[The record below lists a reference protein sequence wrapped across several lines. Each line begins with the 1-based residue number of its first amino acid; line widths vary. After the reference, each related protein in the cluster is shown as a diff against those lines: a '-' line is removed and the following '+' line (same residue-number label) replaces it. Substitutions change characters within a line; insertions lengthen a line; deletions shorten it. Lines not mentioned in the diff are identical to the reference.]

1 METFLIFGGFVLGL
15 ILLVK
20 GADEMVK
27 SAIQIAVKFKLP
39 NSVIGATFI
48 GFGTSAPELFTSTG
62 AAINGD
68 LSLAIGNII
77 GSNIANSLL
86 VLAVLYLF
94 IDKDFSK
101 KININQISPV
111 WMMIFTTIF
120 VSTYILTNQFPLIL
134 GIVLLSLVVFVTYKM
149 VNEEAIDEEELVSEE
164 KKYIWFRGILA
175 ISITI
180 FGSSLVVDNAIAIA
194 DLFNISSLIVGVTII
209 AIGTSLPEVAGAI
222 SAARLKKPDLIMGNV
237 FGSNLFNIGLV
248 GGSAIIF
255 EPGEISSNID
265 YQMFLMYFVSFLAVL
280 LTRYVIKEMSCGN
293 YFHSCIFWI
302 LYLVLF

>member
-134 GIVLLSLVVFVTYKM
+134 GIALLSLVVFVTYKM
-149 VNEEAIDEEELVSEE
+149 VNEEAVDEEELISEE

-280 LTRYVIKEMSCGN
+280 LTRYVIKRNTLVGIIFIAA
-293 YFHSCIFWI
+293 YFGFIFS
-302 LYLVLF
+302 LF

>member
-94 IDKDFSK
+94 IDKGFSK

-134 GIVLLSLVVFVTYKM
+134 GIVLLSLVIFVTYKM

-164 KKYIWFRGILA
+164 KKYIWLRGILV

-280 LTRYVIKEMSCGN
+280 LTRYVIKRNVLVGIIFIAA
-293 YFHSCIFWI
+293 YFGFIFS
-302 LYLVLF
+302 LF

>member
-134 GIVLLSLVVFVTYKM
+134 GIVLLSLVIFVTYKM
-149 VNEEAIDEEELVSEE
+149 VNEEAIDEEELVTEE
-164 KKYIWFRGILA
+164 KKYIWVRGILA
-175 ISITI
+175 IAITI

-222 SAARLKKPDLIMGNV
+222 SAARLRKPDLIMGNV

-248 GGSAIIF
+248 GGSAILF

-280 LTRYVIKEMSCGN
+280 LTRYVIKRNIFVGIIFITA
-293 YFHSCIFWI
+293 YFAFIFS
-302 LYLVLF
+302 LF

>member
-134 GIVLLSLVVFVTYKM
+134 GIVLLSLVIFVTYKM

-175 ISITI
+175 ISVTI

-280 LTRYVIKEMSCGN
+280 LTRYVIKRNVLVGIIFITA
-293 YFHSCIFWI
+293 YFGFIYS
-302 LYLVLF
+302 LF

>member
-1 METFLIFGGFVLGL
+1 METFLIFGGFILGL

-94 IDKDFSK
+94 IDKGFSK
-101 KININQISPV
+101 KIKINQISPV

-134 GIVLLSLVVFVTYKM
+134 GIVLLSLVIFVTYKM
-149 VNEEAIDEEELVSEE
+149 VNEEAIDEEGLVSEE

-222 SAARLKKPDLIMGNV
+222 SAARLKKPDLIMGYV

-280 LTRYVIKEMSCGN
+280 LTRYVIKRNVLVGIIFIAA
-293 YFHSCIFWI
+293 YFGFIFS
-302 LYLVLF
+302 LF

>member
-94 IDKDFSK
+94 IDKGFSK

-120 VSTYILTNQFPLIL
+120 VSTYILTNQFPLVL
-134 GIVLLSLVVFVTYKM
+134 GIVLLSLVIFVTYKM

-265 YQMFLMYFVSFLAVL
+265 YQMFLMYFVSFLAIL
-280 LTRYVIKEMSCGN
+280 LTRYVIKRNVLVGIIFIAA
-293 YFHSCIFWI
+293 YFGFIFS
-302 LYLVLF
+302 LF

>member
-1 METFLIFGGFVLGL
+1 METFLIFGGFILGL

-94 IDKDFSK
+94 IDKGFSK

-280 LTRYVIKEMSCGN
+280 LTRYVIKRNVLVGIIFIAA
-293 YFHSCIFWI
+293 YFGFIFS
-302 LYLVLF
+302 LF

>member
-134 GIVLLSLVVFVTYKM
+134 GIVLLSLVIFVTYKI

-280 LTRYVIKEMSCGN
+280 LTRYVIKRNVLVGIIFIAA
-293 YFHSCIFWI
+293 YFGFIFS
-302 LYLVLF
+302 LF

>member
-1 METFLIFGGFVLGL
+1 METFLIFGGFILGL

-280 LTRYVIKEMSCGN
+280 LTRYVIKRNVLVGIIFIAA
-293 YFHSCIFWI
+293 YFGFIFS
-302 LYLVLF
+302 LF

>member
-1 METFLIFGGFVLGL
+1 METFLIFGGFILGL

-94 IDKDFSK
+94 IDKGFSK

-120 VSTYILTNQFPLIL
+120 VSTYILTNQFPLVL
-134 GIVLLSLVVFVTYKM
+134 GIVLLSLVIFVTYKM

-280 LTRYVIKEMSCGN
+280 LTRYVIKRNVLVGIIFIAA
-293 YFHSCIFWI
+293 YFGFIFS
-302 LYLVLF
+302 LF

>member
-120 VSTYILTNQFPLIL
+120 VSTYILTNQFPLVL
-134 GIVLLSLVVFVTYKM
+134 GIVLLSLVIFVTYKM

-164 KKYIWFRGILA
+164 KKYIWLRGILA

-255 EPGEISSNID
+255 EPGEISSYID

-280 LTRYVIKEMSCGN
+280 LTRYVIKRNVLVGIIFIAA
-293 YFHSCIFWI
+293 YFGFIFS
-302 LYLVLF
+302 LF

>member
-94 IDKDFSK
+94 IDKGFSK

-120 VSTYILTNQFPLIL
+120 VSTYILTNQFPLVL
-134 GIVLLSLVVFVTYKM
+134 GIVLLSLVIFVTYKM

-265 YQMFLMYFVSFLAVL
+265 YQMFLMYFLSFLAVL
-280 LTRYVIKEMSCGN
+280 LTRYVIKRNVLVGIIFIAA
-293 YFHSCIFWI
+293 YFGFIFS
-302 LYLVLF
+302 LF

>member
-1 METFLIFGGFVLGL
+1 METFLIFGGFILGL

-94 IDKDFSK
+94 IDKGFSK

-164 KKYIWFRGILA
+164 KKYIWLRGILA

-280 LTRYVIKEMSCGN
+280 LTRYVIKRNILVGIIFIAA
-293 YFHSCIFWI
+293 YFGFIFS
-302 LYLVLF
+302 LF

>member
-134 GIVLLSLVVFVTYKM
+134 GIVLLSLVIFVTYKM
-149 VNEEAIDEEELVSEE
+149 VNEEAIDEEELASEE
-164 KKYIWFRGILA
+164 KKFIWFRGILA

-222 SAARLKKPDLIMGNV
+222 SAARLRKPDLIMGNV

-280 LTRYVIKEMSCGN
+280 LTRYVIKRNVIVGIIFIAA
-293 YFHSCIFWI
+293 YFGFIFS
-302 LYLVLF
+302 LF

>member
-134 GIVLLSLVVFVTYKM
+134 GIVLLSLVVFVTYRM

-280 LTRYVIKEMSCGN
+280 LTRYVIKRNVLVGFIFIAA
-293 YFHSCIFWI
+293 YFGFIFS
-302 LYLVLF
+302 LF

>member
-1 METFLIFGGFVLGL
+1 METFLIFGGFILGL

-120 VSTYILTNQFPLIL
+120 VSTYILTNQFPLVL
-134 GIVLLSLVVFVTYKM
+134 GIVLLSLVIFVTYKM

-280 LTRYVIKEMSCGN
+280 LTRYVIKRSVLVGIIFIAA
-293 YFHSCIFWI
+293 YFGFIFS
-302 LYLVLF
+302 LF

>member
-94 IDKDFSK
+94 IDKGFSK

-265 YQMFLMYFVSFLAVL
+265 YQMFLMYFVSFLAIL
-280 LTRYVIKEMSCGN
+280 LTKYVIKRNVLVGIIFIAA
-293 YFHSCIFWI
+293 YFGFIFS
-302 LYLVLF
+302 LF

>member
-134 GIVLLSLVVFVTYKM
+134 GIVLLSLVIFVTYKM
-149 VNEEAIDEEELVSEE
+149 VNEEAIDEEELVTAE
-164 KKYIWFRGILA
+164 KKYIWIRGILA
-175 ISITI
+175 IAITI

-194 DLFNISSLIVGVTII
+194 ELFNISSLIVGVTII

-280 LTRYVIKEMSCGN
+280 LTRYVIKRNIPVGIIFITA
-293 YFHSCIFWI
+293 YFGFIFS
-302 LYLVLF
+302 LF

>member
-149 VNEEAIDEEELVSEE
+149 VNEEAIDEEELVLEE

-222 SAARLKKPDLIMGNV
+222 SAAKLKKPDLIMGNV

-280 LTRYVIKEMSCGN
+280 LTRYVIKRNVLVGFIFIAA
-293 YFHSCIFWI
+293 YFGFIFS
-302 LYLVLF
+302 LF

>member
-15 ILLVK
+15 LLLVK

-134 GIVLLSLVVFVTYKM
+134 GIVLLSLVIFVTYKM
-149 VNEEAIDEEELVSEE
+149 VNEEAIDEEELVTEE
-164 KKYIWFRGILA
+164 KKYIWVRGILA
-175 ISITI
+175 IAITI

-194 DLFNISSLIVGVTII
+194 ELFNISSLIVGVTII

-280 LTRYVIKEMSCGN
+280 LTRYVIKRNVLVGIIFIAG
-293 YFHSCIFWI
+293 YFGFIFS
-302 LYLVLF
+302 LF

>member
-134 GIVLLSLVVFVTYKM
+134 GIVLLSLVIFVTYKM
-149 VNEEAIDEEELVSEE
+149 VNEEAIDEEELVTEE
-164 KKYIWFRGILA
+164 KKFIWFRGILA

-222 SAARLKKPDLIMGNV
+222 SAARLRKPDLIMGNV

-280 LTRYVIKEMSCGN
+280 LTRYVIKRNVLVGIIFIAA
-293 YFHSCIFWI
+293 YFGFIFS
-302 LYLVLF
+302 LF

>member
-280 LTRYVIKEMSCGN
+280 LTRYVIKRNVLVGIIFIAA
-293 YFHSCIFWI
+293 YFGFIFS
-302 LYLVLF
+302 LF

>member
-134 GIVLLSLVVFVTYKM
+134 GIVLLSLVIFVTYKM
-149 VNEEAIDEEELVSEE
+149 VNEEAIDEEELVTEE
-164 KKYIWFRGILA
+164 KKYIWVRGILA
-175 ISITI
+175 IAITI

-194 DLFNISSLIVGVTII
+194 ELFNISSLIVGVTII

-280 LTRYVIKEMSCGN
+280 LTRYVIKRNITVGILFITA
-293 YFHSCIFWI
+293 YFGFIFS
-302 LYLVLF
+302 LF